1 MKPVGLGAKRVRT
14 TAGLAATE
22 GKEADGVDAEDSVM
36 NGLERLE
43 ENKIIPRKDSRP
55 GQLLLIV
62 RPGSSAWEGRY
73 NRRRTFLV
81 RALAMRHLISQDM
94 HDKDKLPATNLE
106 NAHHPC
112 AHPGRRKALRTG
124 AAVLSVGLS
133 GALAACGTMG
143 IGGGRGN
150 QTSTTP
156 PPPPAT
162 PSNRP
167 LRIGLALGGGAAR
180 GFAHIGVIKA
190 LEAQGIKADLIAGTS
205 AGSVVGSLYA
215 TGMTGL
221 QLNRLAL
228 DLDAASLSDWALPF
242 FGRGFLKGVALQ
254 QFVEKA
260 VGGRPIEK
268 MNRPLG
274 IVATDLGSGEPI
286 LFQRGN
292 TGIAVR
298 ASCSVPSVFEPVRIG
313 GRDYVDGGLVSPVP
327 AAFAHK
333 MGADFVIAVDISARP
348 SDQATSSSFDVLM
361 QTFTIMGQSI
371 KAYELDKYA
380 DVVIHPVLPAMG
392 GSDFQQR
399 NLAILS
405 GEEAVARMLPQLKA
419 KLAAARNV

>member
-1 MKPVGLGAKRVRT
+1 MRDTDKLLKTPSASSDTPIDASGAPSAAPRDPHFQPSRR
-14 TAGLAATE
+14 AGL
-22 GKEADGVDAEDSVM
+22 
-36 NGLERLE
+36 
-43 ENKIIPRKDSRP
+43 
-55 GQLLLIV
+55 
-62 RPGSSAWEGRY
+62 
-73 NRRRTFLV
+73 
-81 RALAMRHLISQDM
+81 RA
-94 HDKDKLPATNLE
+94 
-106 NAHHPC
+106 
-112 AHPGRRKALRTG
+112 G
-124 AAVLSVGLS
+124 AAVMAAGLS
-133 GALAACGTMG
+133 ASLAACGS
-143 IGGGRGN
+143 IGLGGSGAAKA
-150 QTSTTP
+150 P
-156 PPPPAT
+156 PPTAPTAPT
-162 PSNRP
+162 GRP

-190 LEAQGIKADLIAGTS
+190 LEAQGIQADLIAGTS

-228 DLDAASLSDWALPF
+228 DLDAGSLSDWALPF

-254 QFVEKA
+254 DFVEKA
-260 VGGRPIEK
+260 VKGRPIEK
-268 MNRPLG
+268 MSRPLG
-274 IVATDLGSGEPI
+274 IVATDLASGEPI

-380 DVVIHPVLPAMG
+380 NVVIHPELPAMG

-419 KLAAARNV
+419 KLATARTA

>member
-1 MKPVGLGAKRVRT
+1 MRDTDKHLESNHAAPVTACTAELHGVQADDARFRPSRR
-14 TAGLAATE
+14 AGLR
-22 GKEADGVDAEDSVM
+22 V
-36 NGLERLE
+36 
-43 ENKIIPRKDSRP
+43 
-55 GQLLLIV
+55 
-62 RPGSSAWEGRY
+62 
-73 NRRRTFLV
+73 
-81 RALAMRHLISQDM
+81 
-94 HDKDKLPATNLE
+94 
-106 NAHHPC
+106 
-112 AHPGRRKALRTG
+112 G
-124 AAVLSVGLS
+124 AAAIAAGLS
-133 GALAACGTMG
+133 ASLAACGSMG
-143 IGGGRGN
+143 LGGSRD
-150 QTSTTP
+150 TKV
-156 PPPPAT
+156 PPPPALAT
-162 PSNRP
+162 GRP

-190 LEAQGIKADLIAGTS
+190 LEAQGIVPDLIAGTS

-228 DLDAASLSDWALPF
+228 DLDAAALSDWALPF

-254 QFVEKA
+254 DFVEKA

-268 MNRPLG
+268 MSRPLG

-380 DVVIHPVLPAMG
+380 NVVIHPVLPAMG

-419 KLAAARNV
+419 KLAAARTA